1 MSYMAGD
8 YYAGDYYAGGLF
20 GNIFR
25 GVTRTIGGAVSGFL
39 KGGPIGA
46 IGGAIGGAAAATR
59 ANIAHDV
66 NDAATGGNPSTLPA
80 VQIHTANPAVATFLR
95 GGGRF
100 SAAGKAKLTQM
111 HAAAAAG
118 VHPAIAAPMI
128 MGRIGGR
135 RMNWANGRALGR
147 AERRIHAAVKH
158 MEKYIRW
165 VKPTKAGHAVP
176 RFGRKKK

>member
-8 YYAGDYYAGGLF
+8 YYAGDYYAGGLL
-20 GNIFR
+20 GNLFR
-25 GVTRTIGGAVSGFL
+25 GVTRTIGGAVGGFL

-46 IGGAIGGAAAATR
+46 IGGAAGGAASAIRTNVAHEVNAA
-59 ANIAHDV
+59 
-66 NDAATGGNPSTLPA
+66 AAGGNPSRIPTITP
-80 VQIHTANPAVATFLR
+80 VTSNPAVATFLR

-147 AERRIHAAVKH
+147 AERRIHSAVKH